1 MTPGEAFSA
10 LTPIVGS
17 GGLIGALLA
26 YLGYRQQALKGR
38 PDPAPLTVTLAS
50 GAPMKSAD
58 VEMVASAI
66 STLAAANM
74 RSNILAEYRICLAA
88 GDDGAAFRK
97 WLEHREMEEALAAFK
112 AASGRKP

>member
-26 YLGYRQQALKGR
+26 YLGYRQQASRGR

-50 GAPMKSAD
+50 SSPMKSAD
-58 VEMVASAI
+58 MELVANAMSNIGSAI
-66 STLAAANM
+66 T
-74 RSNILAEYRICLAA
+74 RSNILAEYRICVAA
-88 GDDGAAFRK
+88 GDDGAAFKK

-112 AASGRKP
+112 AQKPRP